1 VIGHPASLPTTI
13 YLVRHGQSQ
22 LNLEK
27 RVSGHLDIPLS
38 PGGIRHSQLLA
49 VQFLGVPLTAIY
61 TSALR
66 RTIEMAR
73 PTATILGLPTQSNAA
88 LNEQHFGVLEGR
100 VRDARD
106 PEALALWNA
115 RKQDKRFYHIPG
127 GERFIDMA
135 ERVKQALHN
144 ILAQEVGGTI
154 LIVGHRNTNR
164 VLFGMLML
172 QSEEEWPYLQL
183 KSQYLY
189 RITAGSH
196 PQLTPIALSGTQTG
210 VMSIV
215 ESPDDNRQKSVMLSG
230 SVSDTSMETPA
241 RLTT

>member
-1 VIGHPASLPTTI
+1 MIGHPVSHPTTV
-13 YLVRHGQSQ
+13 YLVRHGESQ

-27 RVSGHLDIPLS
+27 RVSGHLDTPLS

-73 PTATILGLPTQSNAA
+73 PTATILGLPIQSNAA

-135 ERVKQALHN
+135 ERVKQALDS

-164 VLFGMLML
+164 VLFGILM
-172 QSEEEWPYLQL
+172 QQPEEQWPHVAL
-183 KSQYLY
+183 KSQCIY
-189 RITAGSH
+189 RIISGSH
-196 PQLTPIALSGTQTG
+196 PQLTTITLSGKQT
-210 VMSIV
+210 V
-215 ESPDDNRQKSVMLSG
+215 L
-230 SVSDTSMETPA
+230 VSTV
-241 RLTT
+241 